1 MLKITYPPRRWK
13 LKTENAN
20 TKVLEWLNLKIKKKK
35 TISHI
40 KLRWCDRRYVEKIAE
55 HLADTSQDRFYHAPP
70 YPTPSIELK
79 GMQESFLT
87 NIGTQTFTTASLI

>member
-20 TKVLEWLNLKIKKKK
+20 TKVLEWLKPKIKKK

-40 KLRWCDRRYVEKIAE
+40 KLRWGDRRYVEKIVD
-55 HLADTSQDRFYHAPP
+55 HLADTSQDR
-70 YPTPSIELK
+70 
-79 GMQESFLT
+79 
-87 NIGTQTFTTASLI
+87 

>member
-35 TISHI
+35 NS
-40 KLRWCDRRYVEKIAE
+40 KSYEVKVMW
-55 HLADTSQDRFYHAPP
+55 
-70 YPTPSIELK
+70 
-79 GMQESFLT
+79 
-87 NIGTQTFTTASLI
+87 